1 MKIFGKRIRWK
12 KVLTVGVSLLLVAAA
27 IGGVVALFGKDTTTV
42 SPSEF
47 KRGSIGVDGKSVSS
61 ETSIYTKEAFP
72 CQGLRIVPD
81 FEATGTFDVYYYDV
95 NDRLLSSVKGKS
107 EVYEGE
113 YPGATFARVVY
124 NPAVP
129 EGEDKKEWKIGL
141 LEVLKYAK
149 QLTITVNKEQ
159 VQYKASMDL
168 YVAHEVT
175 GTFSK
180 ENINEILPEKNMQ
193 SSAIVA
199 VDEKY
204 DYYTIYVKYTSK
216 EATAYDTSVMFGD
229 ADYKAIRVKED
240 SNNVDEGV
248 AYTFDGDTMIEGSWY
263 SVMVEVPEGA
273 TSLRVCGPA
282 EAEYRI
288 YGVTK

>member
-42 SPSEF
+42 SPLEF
-47 KRGSIGVDGKSVSS
+47 KRGNIGVDGKSVTS
-61 ETSIYTKEAFP
+61 ETSIYTKDAFP

-95 NDRLLSSVKGKS
+95 NDRLLNVVKGKS

-159 VQYKASMDL
+159 VQYKSSMDL

-175 GTFSK
+175 GNFLES
-180 ENINEILPEKNMQ
+180 NIGEIVSNAVMQ

-216 EATAYDTSVMFGD
+216 EATTNDTSVMFAG
-229 ADYKAIRVKED
+229 ED
-240 SNNVDEGV
+240 NVAFYISDEGKEV
-248 AYTFDGDTMIEGSWY
+248 KPGTAYVFDGDTMIEGSWY
-263 SVMVEVPEGA
+263 SVMVEVPEDA
-273 TSLRVCGPA
+273 TSLRICGPV